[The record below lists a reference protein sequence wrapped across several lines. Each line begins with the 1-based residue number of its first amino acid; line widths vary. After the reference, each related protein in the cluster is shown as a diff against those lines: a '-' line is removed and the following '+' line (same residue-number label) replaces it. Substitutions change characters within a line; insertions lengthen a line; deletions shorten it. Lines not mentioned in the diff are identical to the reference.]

1 MKVPICILGDPA
13 YPLLPFLIKEYPRG
27 GKDGREQYFGYIL
40 SSARMVI
47 ENTFGRLKG
56 RFGCLRRPMD
66 VNIKELPHLIM
77 SIFILH
83 NFCEINNEML
93 PNSRLQDVI
102 HEDNISQPNTKSMNY
117 KMSVNESEAKQI
129 RPVYTCYFE

>member
-1 MKVPICILGDPA
+1 
-13 YPLLPFLIKEYPRG
+13 
-27 GKDGREQYFGYIL
+27 
-40 SSARMVI
+40 
-47 ENTFGRLKG
+47 
-56 RFGCLRRPMD
+56 MD